1 MHENS
6 RCPAWHENY
15 SPDYT
20 FVSSLTTSPAHL
32 TTPLAHLRL
41 QIRFL
46 HDSSSGISSHTFVN
60 KRKRKTVTDQDCP
73 SLFFLLP
80 GTPPLWSPTPPII
93 QGDKDGVWSRHL
105 FMATRTSRRQLIDRT
120 MCACVDGRPVLRQAS
135 TSAWTTPPDR
145 RDTSPTRL
153 F

>member
-6 RCPAWHENY
+6 RCPTWHEND

-20 FVSSLTTSPAHL
+20 FLSSLTTSPAHL

-41 QIRFL
+41 QTRFL
-46 HDSSSGISSHTFVN
+46 HDSSSGISPHTF
-60 KRKRKTVTDQDCP
+60 KRKRKTITDQDCP
-73 SLFFLLP
+73 SPSSTFAGP

-93 QGDKDGVWSRHL
+93 QGDKDGAWSRHL
-105 FMATRTSRRQLIDRT
+105 FMATRTSRGQLIDRT

-135 TSAWTTPPDR
+135 TSAWTTPSDR